1 MPSSFVDSRINQ
13 NLEVA
18 TEYFKALVS
27 EKTYGINNKLN
38 KSAGSIGFIPF
49 NINFTMDGISGI
61 QIYNQLSIDTSF
73 LPPGY
78 TDTLDFIV
86 TGVDHKVQNGDW
98 ETNVKVTLIPSTNQ
112 IDNSITSSLTIFGQV
127 EQAPTNTPP
136 SGPTVSVE
144 GAWKIWNK
152 GVYINSAYELHIH
165 HAGTGQ
171 VFEIDPSNTRSGKWS
186 KNSVGKYI
194 YDVCLFRKEG
204 GILQNRPFVPSPTNG
219 TVISTSP
226 DSGGNSFFTIKGD
239 DGLIY
244 DFLHMDNYQVSVG
257 DKVTKGQLIARQ
269 SDVMQV
275 KPGYPKANHLHMQM
289 PTKQALIDY
298 INSLLNNSF

>member
-1 MPSSFVDSRINQ
+1 MPGHFVDSKINQ
-13 NLEVA
+13 NLETA

-27 EKTYGINNKLN
+27 QKQIGGDKL
-38 KSAGSIGFIPF
+38 KMSAGSIGFIPF
-49 NINFTMDGISGI
+49 NVNFTMDGISGI
-61 QIYNQLSIDTSF
+61 KIYNELKIDTSF
-73 LPPGY
+73 FPPGY
-78 TDTLDFIV
+78 FNTTNLIV
-86 TGVDHKVQNGDW
+86 TGIDHKIHNGDW
-98 ETNVKVTLIPSTNQ
+98 ETNITTTLIPRTDSITNQ
-112 IDNSITSSLTIFGQV
+112 LTTNILIEGQSEV
-127 EQAPTNTPP
+127 APSTPKTP
-136 SGPTVSVE
+136 TGPPVSVE

-152 GVYINSAYELHIH
+152 GVYINSAYELNIH

-186 KNSVGKYI
+186 KNSAGKYI

-244 DFLHMDNYQVSVG
+244 DFLHMDNYQVGVG
-257 DKVTKGQLIARQ
+257 DRVTKGQLIARQ

-298 INSLLNNSF
+298 IYNLANNSF

>member
-18 TEYFKALVS
+18 TEYFRALVS
-27 EKTYGINNKLN
+27 KRTYDADNKLN
-38 KSAGSIGFIPF
+38 TSAGSLGFIPF
-49 NINFTMDGISGI
+49 NMNFTMDGISGI
-61 QIYNQLSIDTSF
+61 KIYNKLSVDTSF

-78 TDTLDFIV
+78 TNTMEFIV
-86 TGVDHKVQNGDW
+86 TGVDHKIQNGDW
-98 ETNVKVTLIPSTNQ
+98 ETNIKTTFIPKTGK
-112 IDNSITSSLTIFGQV
+112 IDNYITSSLTIFGQV
-127 EQAPTNTPP
+127 EQAPAAPS

-257 DKVTKGQLIARQ
+257 DRVTKGQLIARQ

-298 INSLLNNSF
+298 IYNLANNSF

>member
-27 EKTYGINNKLN
+27 EKTYDINNKLN

-127 EQAPTNTPP
+127 EQAPATPS
-136 SGPTVSVE
+136 SGPTVTAT
-144 GAWKIWNK
+144 GAWRIWNK
-152 GVYINSAYELHIH
+152 GIFITSPYELNIH
-165 HAGTGQ
+165 HSGPGQ

-194 YDVCLFRKEG
+194 YDVCLFRNEG
-204 GILQNRPFVPSPTNG
+204 GIEQNRPFVPSPTNG

-244 DFLHMDNYQVSVG
+244 DFLHMDNYQVGVG

-275 KPGYPKANHLHMQM
+275 RPGYPKANHLHMQM

>member
-127 EQAPTNTPP
+127 EQAPAAPS

-204 GILQNRPFVPSPTNG
+204 GILQNRPFVPSPASRPPCAPSSRPSSWACRLRGWNCWT
-219 TVISTSP
+219 TTASAWS
-226 DSGGNSFFTIKGD
+226 
-239 DGLIY
+239 
-244 DFLHMDNYQVSVG
+244 
-257 DKVTKGQLIARQ
+257 
-269 SDVMQV
+269 
-275 KPGYPKANHLHMQM
+275 M
-289 PTKQALIDY
+289 PTPSWVCAK
-298 INSLLNNSF
+298 SPCC

>member
-18 TEYFKALVS
+18 TEYFRALVS
-27 EKTYGINNKLN
+27 KRTYDADNKLN
-38 KSAGSIGFIPF
+38 TSAGSLGFIPF
-49 NINFTMDGISGI
+49 NMNFTMDGISGI
-61 QIYNQLSIDTSF
+61 KIYNKLSVDTSF

-78 TDTLDFIV
+78 TNTMEFIV
-86 TGVDHKVQNGDW
+86 TGVDHKIQNGDW
-98 ETNVKVTLIPSTNQ
+98 ETNIKTTFIPKTGK
-112 IDNSITSSLTIFGQV
+112 IDNYITSSLTIFGQV
-127 EQAPTNTPP
+127 EQAPAAPS

-244 DFLHMDNYQVSVG
+244 DFLHMDNYQVGVG
-257 DKVTKGQLIARQ
+257 DRVTKGQLIARQ

-298 INSLLNNSF
+298 IYNLANNSF

>member
-18 TEYFKALVS
+18 TEYFRALVS
-27 EKTYGINNKLN
+27 KRTYDADNKLN
-38 KSAGSIGFIPF
+38 TSAGSLGFIPF
-49 NINFTMDGISGI
+49 NMNFTMDGISGI
-61 QIYNQLSIDTSF
+61 KIYNKLSVDTSF

-78 TDTLDFIV
+78 TNTMEFIV
-86 TGVDHKVQNGDW
+86 TGVDHKIQNGDW
-98 ETNVKVTLIPSTNQ
+98 ETNIKTTFIPKTGK
-112 IDNSITSSLTIFGQV
+112 IDNYITSSLTIFGQV
-127 EQAPTNTPP
+127 EQAPAAPS

-275 KPGYPKANHLHMQM
+275 RPGYPKANHLHMQM